1 LKLFARILFA
11 VAAAAALTFAQGL
24 RYEPPVIDGHEPP
37 FQSSYNSPFTNS
49 NPAILKNNGKMFS
62 DTAVID
68 FEKRQL
74 TFLRQD
80 GNGNSVWSYH
90 YGELSDYISDS
101 RSHSFYEEW
110 YNKLTAEAK
119 KDLGAPA
126 APKLQWEL
134 AVHYPPWAQRL
145 LGNTPPRLKIE
156 GRLELTVAYDYTK
169 TWTSKEDEI
178 TDIIPLDVVTNY
190 EFSINGSVGRLI
202 SVSISHSK
210 QDGFDLSEDPLKNFK
225 VEYKE
230 SEPGELEDEIIQ
242 EIVAGY
248 TGFDMPGTNLSGYSE
263 KHDGLFGIKVRA
275 KLGPLM
281 LTAVASHAQGEA
293 LTKELGG
300 KNDPNSMTALRE
312 TEFIKNRYFFLDTRY
327 KNYYNEINSIN
338 NPNRNA
344 EKPPRITQF
353 QAFVSI
359 NCNETAQS
367 MVRRY
372 KVELEGVGEVCVR
385 MLNENT
391 EYTVDVDRGYVRFEY
406 NVKDDEIVAIAM
418 TTVDGSLN
426 RGTIVPGNAGNDS
439 YQKLE
444 MLKPRNM
451 EELTSAD
458 KHFGLMWRNVY
469 YLSEIEDGKLD
480 LFYLD
485 PAQGDTIRHTPQ
497 GSRLISEAMGL
508 TDGQGRARVENVEI
522 YNLTRQELVIP
533 PWKPEPNGNE
543 PFANTDLG
551 SMADSSIYRIGS
563 RTTTMSRDYVSKFG
577 ILTNG
582 STRRNSYDNLGW
594 NILEG
599 TVTVKTNSG
608 TVLVEGEDYE
618 LDYQM
623 GVLDLISTRARS
635 AESIFITY
643 QRESDFV
650 LEKKVFA
657 GLRGEVRLPFISD
670 NSFMA
675 ASVLYQNAAT
685 SAEDIPQLGNEP
697 FSKLHLSFNTS
708 LDLQPEWMTKAVNAL
723 PLVKTEEES
732 AAKIDFEVVHSRMN
746 QNTSKEKSAY
756 LDDFERTKD
765 GYSLSLRHQSWHPSH
780 YPFKYTL
787 SDNRQET
794 VVRTIQD
801 EMLEKLRIPAWNFY
815 WYTPSAYDDAN
826 RINRFSVWTRDP
838 NNSRTNTTDTYIDV
852 LRLHATPAS
861 GDHPDGV
868 VSRFR
873 NSYASVTTS
882 FGKNGIN
889 MENHHYLEFV
899 VNPRGM
905 TGSGGRKGK
914 LMVQI
919 GTFSHD
925 QVRDGG
931 PPNGRFDLEDST
943 YQNRPELLPQ
953 FDKGLNRLD
962 AANKFYVIPNADRT
976 GWDTL
981 SRTQRADWLVS
992 PRSFDNPSGDL
1003 YRKYDRDNLTT
1014 FRFVNGTWNNSLYD
1028 SENIDNDGIPR
1039 VNISEAYYTY
1049 EIDLDRNSD
1058 FIDRTSR
1065 VVEHNGWRFYRIPIK
1080 DFARINNDAGVALDS
1095 AAAGGPDWSK
1105 MRGMRLV
1112 WYDFED
1118 GGSNNIMLTRENELW
1133 IAGLELVGNYWEPAP
1148 GSEGRIEA
1156 TSISNYEDVEY
1167 NNSVWQRFVKPKAG
1181 EVTPEERSLRL
1192 RVLDMPS
1199 DTMALVRKNM
1209 SYYPQ
1214 NVSGYDSISIQ
1225 VYSKARAGGLRFVL
1239 RFGSDDSTY
1248 YEYSAP
1254 MSLDSWNRYAFSL
1267 QDLSDLKQF
1276 AERGVAD
1283 SGRIENAA
1291 MPVGHGQLRVVAPR
1305 GKRPN
1310 FTAIT
1315 FMAVGVSGGPVSE
1328 ADECVIWVNE
1338 LLATGARAL
1347 TGIAARV
1354 NLATQWADFLSLS
1367 AGISYTDG
1375 DFRTMTDVSM
1385 GNENRSELTANL
1397 SAKMRLDKFLPEE
1410 WGVSIPVGGS
1420 VSGGL
1425 SRPTVKP
1432 QSDIMLFNDDGNP
1445 DGFFDMAGDA
1455 FNMMLGSGAQGDYTR
1470 AQEFETFTTSRNA
1483 FTSFEKTG
1491 ESENPLIG
1499 FTLDRI
1505 KTDVSYNMT
1514 ASVTSKGQHAD
1525 SDSGYYIRTDTT
1537 VTYAGN
1543 LRYDLSPRNPPEWTS
1558 ATPFSEA
1565 AWAPSI
1571 YKKYKFNLLPSTI
1584 NFDLAEVQH
1593 RTEKR
1598 NDPKLNVYDFTTRTF
1613 DMRHGVRVEYTPID
1627 PLLNLSYST
1636 RFDRDLSNLPTRN
1649 DVDLMLDSTFANIF
1663 GLNDTEGEV
1672 WDRYGMLYGERG
1684 RTQSASAKLTPQFV
1698 RWMTHSAEYSADYT
1712 GQVVRRD
1719 NDDAQYLNAGV
1730 ATALRFRNTLLL
1742 SDLFKAPPA
1751 NRAQAAAGKAAA
1763 DTSAKGKPPAQTG
1776 FMAWIGGGVNKI
1788 AMRSIN
1794 FEYDVMTDLKNN
1806 FLSSNFLDSVGMNSY
1821 EFFKYQLGLRRGF
1834 HDYMFGHLGDWGL
1847 GSMNYRRARYQS
1859 LALDPSNSGYELYR
1873 FDQSKGSWAARFS
1886 SAFTIPDPF
1895 KISFTSVSFGWGRE
1909 FQAQPDTAFI
1919 DTTVVM
1925 PEARASANT
1934 EIFTKLPFVKAHMSK
1949 LGATTSASYKRSR
1962 KESRDRTDTTTTLE
1976 FQPLVSLEGKFIR
1989 WPSLSAN
1996 YRFGLTNTQT
2006 VNGGKGEDAGATL
2019 SSEDNTRTSHTLT
2032 AAYEFKGGGIGK
2044 LQEIRIRK
2052 WVIPI
2057 EGKASVGLGVNWE
2070 NSLTRTHKIGDGDD
2084 ELKRVSDFNYSPFL
2098 DYRFTENIKGQARY
2112 IGSHKNQDGRR
2123 TTNQRFQ
2130 LTAEVVF

>member
-1 LKLFARILFA
+1 
-11 VAAAAALTFAQGL
+11 
-24 RYEPPVIDGHEPP
+24 
-37 FQSSYNSPFTNS
+37 
-49 NPAILKNNGKMFS
+49 M
-62 DTAVID
+62 
-68 FEKRQL
+68 
-74 TFLRQD
+74 
-80 GNGNSVWSYH
+80 
-90 YGELSDYISDS
+90 
-101 RSHSFYEEW
+101 
-110 YNKLTAEAK
+110 
-119 KDLGAPA
+119 
-126 APKLQWEL
+126 
-134 AVHYPPWAQRL
+134 
-145 LGNTPPRLKIE
+145 
-156 GRLELTVAYDYTK
+156 
-169 TWTSKEDEI
+169 WTSKEDVI

-190 EFSINGSVGRLI
+190 EFSIHGSVGRLI
-202 SVSISHSK
+202 SVNITHTR
-210 QDGFDLSEDPLKNFK
+210 QDGFDLGEDPLKNFK

-281 LTAVASHAQGEA
+281 LTAIASHAQGEA
-293 LTKELGG
+293 ITKELGG
-300 KNDPNSMTALRE
+300 RNDPNSISALRE
-312 TEFIKNRYFFLDTRY
+312 TEFIRYRYFFLDQVY
-327 KNYYNEINSIN
+327 KDYYNRLN
-338 NPNRNA
+338 NITSPDRNA
-344 EKPPRITQF
+344 ARPPRIDKF

-359 NCNETAQS
+359 NCNETAQKTD
-367 MVRRY
+367 RRY
-372 KVELEGVGEVCVR
+372 KVDLNGSEVCFR
-385 MLNENT
+385 MLTENT
-391 EYTVDVDRGYVRFEY
+391 DYTIDLDRGYVRFEY
-406 NVKDDEIVAIAM
+406 NVKDEEIVAIAM

-426 RGTIVPGNAGNDS
+426 RGTIVPVNAANDS
-439 YQKLE
+439 RQNLW

-451 EELTSAD
+451 DELTNASEPL
-458 KHFGLMWRNVY
+458 FGLMWRNVY
-469 YLSEIEDGKLD
+469 YLTELEDAKLD
-480 LFYLD
+480 LFYLN
-485 PAQGDTIRHTPQ
+485 PAQGDTIRHTS
-497 GSRLISEAMGL
+497 GSELISKVMGL
-508 TDGQGRARVENVEI
+508 TDDQGRARVENVEI

-533 PWKPEPNGNE
+533 PWGPGPNGNE
-543 PFANTDLG
+543 PFANPALG
-551 SMADSSIYRIGS
+551 EMADSSIYRIGA
-563 RTTTMSRDYVSKFG
+563 RTTVMTRGDYVPKFG

-582 STRRNSYDNLGW
+582 SMRRSSYDNLGW

-608 TVLVEGEDYE
+608 TLLTEGEDYE

-623 GVLDLISTRARS
+623 GIIDLISTRARS
-635 AESIFITY
+635 AESIIITY

-650 LEKKVFA
+650 LEKKVFL

-675 ASVLYQNAAT
+675 AGLLYQNAAT

-697 FSKLHLSFNTS
+697 FSKLHLNFNTS

-732 AAKIDFEVVHSRMN
+732 AAKLDFEVVHSRMN
-746 QNTSKEKSAY
+746 PNTSKDKGAY

-765 GYSLSLRHQSWHPSH
+765 GYSLSLRHSSWHHSH
-780 YPFKYTL
+780 YPFKYTGGT
-787 SDNRQET
+787 EA
-794 VVRTIQD
+794 IAG
-801 EMLEKLRIPAWNFY
+801 EMARGRVPAWNFY

-826 RINRFSVWTRDP
+826 MIRRFSVWTRDP
-838 NNSRTNTTDTYIDV
+838 NNSRYNTTDTYIDV

-861 GDHPDGV
+861 GEHPLDV
-868 VSRFR
+868 RDRFR
-873 NSYASVTTS
+873 NTYAAITTS
-882 FGKNGIN
+882 FGKNGLN
-889 MENHHYLEFV
+889 MENHRYLELV
-899 VNPRGM
+899 VNPRG
-905 TGSGGRKGK
+905 TGFGGKKGK

-931 PPNGRFDLEDST
+931 PPNGRFDLEDPS

-953 FDKGLNRLD
+953 FDRGLNGLD
-962 AANKFYVIPNADRT
+962 AANKFYVIPNADGT

-981 SRTQRADWLVS
+981 SRTQNPGWLVS

-1003 YRKYDRDNLTT
+1003 FRKYDRDNLTT

-1039 VNISEAYYTY
+1039 VSITEAYYTY
-1049 EIDLDRNSD
+1049 EIDLDSADSRYM
-1058 FIDRTSR
+1058 DRTSR
-1065 VVEHNGWRFYRIPIK
+1065 VVDANGWRVYRIPIK
-1080 DFARINNDAGVALDS
+1080 DLLEGASVVKDS
-1095 AAAGGPDWSK
+1095 AAGGAPDWSK
-1105 MRGMRLV
+1105 IRGMRLV
-1112 WYDFED
+1112 WHDFD
-1118 GGSNNIMLTRENELW
+1118 DRMLDTENQLW
-1133 IAGLELVGNYWEPAP
+1133 IAGLELVGNYWEPAS
-1148 GSEGRIEA
+1148 GSEDKIEA
-1156 TSISNYEDVEY
+1156 TSISNFEDADY
-1167 NNSVWQRFVKPKAG
+1167 YKSVWRKFVKPKAG
-1181 EVTPEERSLRL
+1181 EVTQEERSLRL
-1192 RVLDMPS
+1192 RVIKMDS
-1199 DTMALVRKNM
+1199 GDTALVRRNM

-1214 NVSGYDSISIQ
+1214 NVSGYDSISVQ
-1225 VYSKARAGGLRFVL
+1225 VYSMANYDGMKFVL

-1254 MSLDSWNRYAFSL
+1254 MGSEMWNRFAFSL
-1267 QDLSDLKQF
+1267 QDLSDLKL
-1276 AERGVAD
+1276 AAGDDDAVRIDRSRG
-1283 SGRIENAA
+1283 
-1291 MPVGHGQLRVVAPR
+1291 PLRVVAPS

-1315 FMAVGVSGGPVSE
+1315 FMAVGVSGGSVKEGEES
-1328 ADECVIWVNE
+1328 VIWVNE
-1338 LLATGARAL
+1338 LMATGARL
-1347 TGIAARV
+1347 LSGVAARV

-1375 DFRTMTDVSM
+1375 DFRTMTDVAT
-1385 GNENRSELTANL
+1385 GGENRSELTANL
-1397 SAKMRLDKFLPEE
+1397 SAKMRLDKFLPED

-1425 SRPTVKP
+1425 SRPTIKP
-1432 QSDIMLFNDDGNP
+1432 QSDIMLLNNDGNP
-1445 DGFFDMAGDA
+1445 DGFFDMADDA
-1455 FNMMLGSGAQGDYTR
+1455 FGMMLGMGVGGDKTR
-1470 AQEFETFTTSRNA
+1470 AQQFETFTTSRNA
-1483 FTSFEKTG
+1483 FTSFEKTS
-1491 ESENPLIG
+1491 ESENPFVG

-1514 ASVTSKGQHAD
+1514 ASVTGKGRNP
-1525 SDSGYYIRTDTT
+1525 DSGEEYVRTDTA
-1537 VTYAGN
+1537 VTYTGN

-1571 YKKYKFNLLPSTI
+1571 YKKYKFNLLPSAI

-1613 DMRHGVRVEYTPID
+1613 DMRHGMRVEYAPID
-1627 PLLNLSYST
+1627 PLLSLSYST

-1663 GLNDTEGEV
+1663 GLNNTEGEV
-1672 WDRYGMLYGERG
+1672 WDRYGILYGERG
-1684 RTQSASAKLTPQFV
+1684 RTQTASARLTPQFV

-1712 GQVVRRD
+1712 GQSARRD
-1719 NDDAQYLNAGV
+1719 NDSAQYLNTGV

-1742 SDLFKAPPA
+1742 SDLFKASPA
-1751 NRAQAAAGKAAA
+1751 KKVASTARGAA
-1763 DTSAKGKPPAQTG
+1763 DTSAGKPAKTRPPGSNG

-1788 AMRSIN
+1788 ALRSIN
-1794 FEYDVMTDLKNN
+1794 FEYDVMTDLKNS
-1806 FLSSNFLDSVGMNSY
+1806 FLSSNFLDSVGMGSY
-1821 EFFKYQLGLRRGF
+1821 EFFQYQLGLRRGF
-1834 HDYMFGHLGDWGL
+1834 HDYMFGHLGDRGL
-1847 GSMNYRRARYQS
+1847 GSMNYRRAWYLS
-1859 LALDPSNSGYELYR
+1859 DSSNSGYELYR

-1895 KISFTSVSFGWGRE
+1895 KITFSSVSFGWGRE

-1934 EIFTKLPFVKAHMSK
+1934 EAFVKLPIVKKHLSK
-1949 LGATTSASYKRSR
+1949 LGTTSSASYKRSR
-1962 KESRDRTDTTTTLE
+1962 KESKDRTDTTAALE
-1976 FQPLVSLEGKFIR
+1976 FQPLVSFDGKFIR

-1996 YRFGLTNTQT
+1996 YRFGLTNTHT
-2006 VNGGKGEDAGATL
+2006 VSGGKGEELGVTL
-2019 SSEDNTRTSHTLT
+2019 STEDNTRTSHTLT
-2032 AAYEFKGGGIGK
+2032 AAYEFKGGIGG

-2057 EGKASVGLGVNWE
+2057 QGKASAGLGVNWE
-2070 NSLTRTHKIGDGDD
+2070 NSVTRTHKIGD
-2084 ELKRVSDFNYSPFL
+2084 EEEEVKRDSDFNYSPFV
-2098 DYRFTENIKGQARY
+2098 DYKFTENIKGQARY

-2130 LTAEVVF
+2130 LTAEVTF

>member
-1 LKLFARILFA
+1 LKLFSRILLA
-11 VAAAAALTFAQGL
+11 VAVSAALAFAQGL
-24 RYEPPVIDGHEPP
+24 RYEPPLIDGHEPP
-37 FQSSYNSPFTNS
+37 FKSSYNSPFTSS
-49 NPAILKNNGKMFS
+49 NPSILKNNGTMFS

-80 GNGNSVWSYH
+80 ANGNSVWSYH
-90 YGELSDYISDS
+90 YGELNDYISDS
-101 RSHSFYEEW
+101 KSHSFYEEW

-119 KDLGAPA
+119 KDLGQPA

-145 LGNTPPRLKIE
+145 LGNDPPRLKIE

-202 SVSISHSK
+202 SVNITHTK
-210 QDGFDLSEDPLKNFK
+210 QDGFDLGEDPLKNFK

-248 TGFDMPGTNLSGYSE
+248 TGFDMPGTSLSGYSD

-300 KNDPNSMTALRE
+300 RNDPNSITALRE
-312 TEFIKNRYFFLDTRY
+312 REFIKYRYFFLDQVY
-327 KNYYNEINSIN
+327 KDYYNKLN
-338 NPNRNA
+338 NITAPDRNA
-344 EKPPRITQF
+344 ARPPKIDKF

-359 NCNETAQS
+359 GCNETAQKAI
-367 MVRRY
+367 RRY
-372 KVELEGVGEVCVR
+372 RVGNDVCYR
-385 MLNENT
+385 MLDENT

-406 NVKDDEIVAIAM
+406 NVRDEEIIAIAM
-418 TTVDGSLN
+418 TTSDAGLN
-426 RGTIVPGNAGNDS
+426 KGAIVPTLAENDS
-439 YQKLE
+439 RQDLWT
-444 MLKPRNM
+444 LKPRNID
-451 EELTSAD
+451 ELISANEPL
-458 KHFGLMWRNVY
+458 FGLVWRNVY
-469 YLSEIEDGKLD
+469 YFTEIEDGKLD

-485 PAQGDTIRHTPQ
+485 PAVGDTIRHTD
-497 GSRLISEAMGL
+497 GGKLISEVLGL
-508 TDGQGRARVENVEI
+508 TDNQGRARVENVEI
-522 YNLTRQELVIP
+522 YNLTRQELIIP
-533 PWKPEPNGNE
+533 PWGPGANGNE
-543 PFANTDLG
+543 PFANPALG
-551 SMADSSIYRIGS
+551 SMADTSIYRVGL
-563 RTTTMSRDYVSKFG
+563 RTTGMLRDYVDKFG

-582 STRRNSYDNLGW
+582 SARRSSYDNLGW

-608 TVLVEGEDYE
+608 TLLTEGEDYE

-623 GVLDLISTRARS
+623 GVIDLISTRARS

-670 NSFMA
+670 NSFVA
-675 ASVLYQNAAT
+675 AGLLYQNAAT

-708 LDLQPEWMTKAVNAL
+708 LDMQPEWMTKAVNAL

-746 QNTSKEKSAY
+746 TNTYKDKAAY
-756 LDDFERTKD
+756 LDNFEKTKD
-765 GYSLSLRHQSWHPSH
+765 YYSLSLRHTNWHNSH
-780 YPFKYTL
+780 YPFKYTGGAEAV
-787 SDNRQET
+787 DAA
-794 VVRTIQD
+794 
-801 EMLEKLRIPAWNFY
+801 MLESKRVPVWNFY
-815 WYTPSAYDDAN
+815 WYTPSDYDEEN
-826 RINRFSVWTRDP
+826 RIRRPSVWTIDPRDR
-838 NNSRTNTTDTYIDV
+838 STTTDLHIDV
-852 LRLHATPAS
+852 LRLHATPA
-861 GDHPDGV
+861 PGV
-868 VSRFR
+868 SDINSRFN
-873 NSYASVTTS
+873 NSYASITTS
-882 FGKNGIN
+882 FGKNGLN
-889 MENHHYLEFV
+889 MENHRYLELV
-899 VNPRGM
+899 VSPRG
-905 TGSGGRKGK
+905 TGFSSVKKGK

-919 GTFSHD
+919 GTFNHD

-931 PPNGRFDLEDST
+931 PPNGDFDLEDPS

-953 FDKGLNRLD
+953 FDKGLGWNGKNVDDKR
-962 AANKFYVIPNADRT
+962 YVIPNEDFT

-981 SRTQRADWLVS
+981 SRTQHTDWLIS
-992 PRSFDNPSGDL
+992 SINEKSLKSLDNPSGDL

-1014 FRFVNGTWNNSLYD
+1014 FRFVNGTWGNSLYD

-1039 VNISEAYYTY
+1039 VGASGSYYKETYYTY
-1049 EIDLDRNSD
+1049 EIDLDATQSPY
-1058 FIDRTSR
+1058 IDRTSR
-1065 VVEHNGWRFYRIPIK
+1065 VVDKNDGKGWRFYRIPIK
-1080 DFARINNDAGVALDS
+1080 EILDGVSIVRDS
-1095 AAAGGPDWSK
+1095 AAGGAPDWSK
-1105 MRGMRLV
+1105 VRGMRLV
-1112 WYDFED
+1112 WHDFET
-1118 GGSNNIMLTRENELW
+1118 GTSMSAVENELL

-1148 GSEGRIEA
+1148 GAEAKIEA
-1156 TSISNYEDVEY
+1156 TSISNFEDSDY
-1167 NNSVWQRFVKPKAG
+1167 NESVRGKFVKPRAG
-1181 EVTPEERSLRL
+1181 EVTPEEQSLRL
-1192 RVLDMPS
+1192 RFSSMDPG
-1199 DTMALVRKNM
+1199 DTALVRRNL

-1214 NVSGYDSISIQ
+1214 DISGYDSVSVQ
-1225 VYSKARAGGLRFVL
+1225 VYAMANYGDDLKFVL

-1248 YEYSAP
+1248 YEYSNS
-1254 MSLDSWNRYAFSL
+1254 MNMMGWNRFAFSL
-1267 QDLSDLKQF
+1267 QELSDLK
-1276 AERGVAD
+1276 RNND
-1283 SGRIENAA
+1283 ID
-1291 MPVGHGQLRVVAPR
+1291 GQRMDAQKGSLRLVAPV

-1315 FMAVGVSGGPVSE
+1315 FMAIGVSRGDGGVPDGE
-1328 ADECVIWVNE
+1328 IWVNE
-1338 LLATGARAL
+1338 LTANGARVL
-1347 TGIAARV
+1347 SGLAARL
-1354 NLATQWADFLSLS
+1354 NIATQWADFLSLS
-1367 AGISYTDG
+1367 AGVSYTDG
-1375 DFRTMTDVSM
+1375 DFRTMADVTTGS
-1385 GNENRSELTANL
+1385 ESRSELTANL

-1420 VSGGL
+1420 ISGGL

-1432 QSDIMLFNDDGNP
+1432 QSDILLLNDDGNP

-1455 FNMMLGSGAQGDYTR
+1455 LGLMMGSGAQGEQTR
-1470 AQEFETFTTSRNA
+1470 AQQFETFTTSRNA

-1491 ESENPLIG
+1491 ESENPFVG

-1514 ASVTSKGQHAD
+1514 ASVTGKGPNPE
-1525 SDSGYYIRTDTT
+1525 GGEYVRTDTT

-1558 ATPFSEA
+1558 AAPFDKSEWMPA
-1565 AWAPSI
+1565 F
-1571 YKKYKFNLLPSTI
+1571 YRKYKFNLLPSTI

-1613 DMRHGVRVEYTPID
+1613 DLRQGMRVEYTPID
-1627 PLLNLSYST
+1627 PLLSLSYST

-1649 DVDLMLDSTFANIF
+1649 DWDLMLDSTFASMF
-1663 GLNDTEGEV
+1663 GLNDAEGEV
-1672 WDRYGMLYGERG
+1672 WDRYGILYGERG

-1698 RWMTHSAEYSADYT
+1698 AWMTHSAEYTADYT
-1712 GQVVRRD
+1712 GQQTRRD
-1719 NDDAQYLNAGV
+1719 NDSAQYLNTGV
-1730 ATALRFRNTLLL
+1730 TTALRLRTTLLM
-1742 SDLFKAPPA
+1742 SDLFKVPPA
-1751 NRAQAAAGKAAA
+1751 KQPAAKGKAAA
-1763 DTSAKGKPPAQTG
+1763 DSLADTSANKSAKGKPPEQSG
-1776 FMAWIGGGVNKI
+1776 LMAWLGGGINKI
-1788 AMRSIN
+1788 ALRSIN
-1794 FEYDVMTDLKNN
+1794 FEYDVMTDLKNS
-1806 FLSSNFLDSVGMNSY
+1806 FLSSSFIADTMGMNWY
-1821 EFFKYQLGLRRGF
+1821 EFMKYQLGMRRGF
-1834 HDYMFGHLGDWGL
+1834 HDYMFGHLGEGGL
-1847 GSMNYRRARYQS
+1847 GSMNYRRMWP
-1859 LALDPSNSGYELYR
+1859 DNHELYR

-1886 SAFTIPDPF
+1886 TAFTIPDPF
-1895 KISFTSVSFGWGRE
+1895 KITFSSVSFGWGRE
-1909 FQAQPDTAFI
+1909 FQAQPDTSFI
-1919 DTTVVM
+1919 DTTVVL
-1925 PEARASANT
+1925 PEARASAST
-1934 EIFTKLPFVKAHMSK
+1934 DILVKLPFLKTHLSK
-1949 LGATTSASYKRSR
+1949 LATTSSASYKRSR
-1962 KESRDRTDTTTTLE
+1962 KESKDRSDTTTALE
-1976 FQPLVSLEGKFIR
+1976 FQPLVSFEGKFIR

-1996 YRFGLTNTQT
+1996 YRFGLTNTHT
-2006 VNGGKGEDAGATL
+2006 VSGGKGVEEASAAL
-2019 SSEDNTRTSHTLT
+2019 STEDNTRTSHTLT
-2032 AAYEFKGGGIGK
+2032 SVYEFKGGIGG

-2057 EGKASVGLGVNWE
+2057 EGKASMGLGVNWE
-2070 NSLTRTHKIGDGDD
+2070 NSVTRTHKIGDED
-2084 ELKRVSDFNYSPFL
+2084 EEVKRESDFNYSPFL

-2130 LTAEVVF
+2130 LTAEVTF